1 MSITTI
7 HSNCLGEGVHYEQR
21 KQGRN
26 DPKLCLGSCRGC
38 DHCFIACAKSG
49 AELRGEIAEG
59 VSAGVNQV
67 RSSGKDLKHRAQ
79 KLVNSA
85 KARVEDAVDA
95 GQVAYDQAKNA

>member
-1 MSITTI
+1 MTRENKVGMILSFV
-7 HSNCLGEGVHYEQR
+7 LGAAAGAVTALLVT
-21 KQGRN
+21 
-26 DPKLCLGSCRGC
+26 P
-38 DHCFIACAKSG
+38 KSG
-49 AELRGEIAEG
+49 AELRGEIAK
-59 VSAGVNQV
+59 GVNDAGYLV

>member
-1 MSITTI
+1 MTRENKVGAILSFV
-7 HSNCLGEGVHYEQR
+7 LGAAAGAATA
-21 KQGRN
+21 
-26 DPKLCLGSCRGC
+26 LLL
-38 DHCFIACAKSG
+38 AAKSG

-59 VSAGVNQV
+59 VNDGVNQV

>member
-1 MSITTI
+1 MTKETKVGTI
-7 HSNCLGEGVHYEQR
+7 LSFVLGAAAGAVTALLLA
-21 KQGRN
+21 
-26 DPKLCLGSCRGC
+26 P
-38 DHCFIACAKSG
+38 KSG

-59 VSAGVNQV
+59 VNEGVNQV

-85 KARVEDAVDA
+85 RVRVEDAVDA

>member
-1 MSITTI
+1 MNRENRVGTILSFALGAAAGAITA
-7 HSNCLGEGVHYEQR
+7 LLLA
-21 KQGRN
+21 
-26 DPKLCLGSCRGC
+26 P
-38 DHCFIACAKSG
+38 KSG

>member
-1 MSITTI
+1 MTRERKVGSIL
-7 HSNCLGEGVHYEQR
+7 SFVLGAAAGAVTALLLA
-21 KQGRN
+21 
-26 DPKLCLGSCRGC
+26 P
-38 DHCFIACAKSG
+38 KSG

-59 VSAGVNQV
+59 VNDGLNQV

-79 KLVNSA
+79 KLVSSA

>member
-1 MSITTI
+1 MSREDKVGTI
-7 HSNCLGEGVHYEQR
+7 LSFALGAVAGAVAALLLA
-21 KQGRN
+21 
-26 DPKLCLGSCRGC
+26 P
-38 DHCFIACAKSG
+38 KSG
-49 AELRGEIAEG
+49 AEFRGEIAEG
-59 VSAGVNQV
+59 VSDGVNQV